1 MARPWE
7 ASFPRSKAFVF
18 SVGLWWRAS
27 VGSRTSGGKQREE
40 RGGRCRH
47 FVWLLWRLWRGDCVL
62 SLMDRS
68 LGSGVERDA
77 AWRLGVRGEGAAGL
91 LSLAPPP
98 PSVPGLALSQCCI
111 RALGARTR
119 SSGPSPFSAR
129 FSPPPR
135 PPRPPGVGVGFCRET
150 LGGRLLVRCWPR
162 PAPWV
167 PREGAGP
174 PSSRL
179 RGLQARAETLS
190 WPACPWDWENRGG
203 MTNRFRDPG
212 LNLPLANLVFRR
224 QIKGVAFR
232 GHTLSLSILPSAGAE
247 LGFPARSC

>member
-18 SVGLWWRAS
+18 SVGLWWWAS
-27 VGSRTSGGKQREE
+27 VGSRTSGGKQREDE

-77 AWRLGVRGEGAAGL
+77 AWRLGVRGEGAPGL

-119 SSGPSPFSAR
+119 PSGPSPFSAR
-129 FSPPPR
+129 FSPPPTTSLARLELVWVFVAR
-135 PPRPPGVGVGFCRET
+135 PSAEDFWSGVGLALLPGS
-150 LGGRLLVRCWPR
+150 LGKG
-162 PAPWV
+162 
-167 PREGAGP
+167 
-174 PSSRL
+174 
-179 RGLQARAETLS
+179 RGLPLPASVASRPERKLS
-190 WPACPWDWENRGG
+190 
-203 MTNRFRDPG
+203 
-212 LNLPLANLVFRR
+212 
-224 QIKGVAFR
+224 
-232 GHTLSLSILPSAGAE
+232 
-247 LGFPARSC
+247 